1 LIFLNISESFNS
13 FNKIDLFL
21 PYTLNLQLL
30 SFVVSIEVINICD
43 ARRLG
48 CVLDVDID
56 YCTGAVNAIVVPG
69 CGRNFFS
76 CFKPGTDIV
85 IPWEN
90 IKKIGEEII
99 LVEI

>member
-1 LIFLNISESFNS
+1 MS
-13 FNKIDLFL
+13 KMIDFKCK
-21 PYTLNLQLL
+21 
-30 SFVVSIEVINICD
+30 EVINICD

-56 YCTGAVNAIVVPG
+56 YCTGCVNAIVVPG
-69 CGRNFFS
+69 CGRSLFS
-76 CFKPGTDIV
+76 CFKPGVDIV
-85 IPWEN
+85 IPWEK